1 MLVMESSSISTMG
14 GASSFAS
21 RTKPPSLKF
30 LTLRDGEVE
39 NVNIEFLDWEQ
50 QDQLLLS
57 WLISSMSE
65 GILASMVNCENFAQI
80 RGCIDLLGLV
90 GHSISEKEHID
101 AIFEGLSTDND
112 TFILSIESL
121 IDPYTVDD
129 IESLLLAQE
138 ARIKKKNKELGSAQP
153 SLANIVVTGQN
164 SKQSTKRT
172 MLEEVLVLPI
182 GEEVVEANLMV
193 NLVGESFVGPS
204 QFQNQQSYVQSQ
216 LQGARGQMT
225 VMFATPKVVNDT
237 NWYPDSRASNHVTSD
252 ATNLMTKAEY
262 YGLDQVHIGN
272 GMGLSNWTSKTV
284 LLEGKLKNGL
294 YVFDHTQIHLNQQLQ
309 PLLSSSKVPIPAPF
323 IQIHLNQQ
331 LQPPLFSSK
340 VPIPTPSDIALHAS
354 NFSSI
359 YGSSPLP
366 PNFLPF
372 SDGHLLNRSQ
382 THAET
387 HIGQKIPLVDNGCNL
402 STSLEKTTEPIVE
415 QILVGSSIPAQV
427 QVSGNT
433 QSMVTRSKN
442 GISRLKVYATTLEPS
457 LVVDALQ
464 QEQWKTTMTDEFLAL
479 IRNRTWSLVSLP
491 NGRKTIGCK
500 WVFKVKENYNETINK
515 YKTRQLDI
523 NNAFLNGNLQ
533 EEVFMEH
540 SPGFVDPKQPHLVCK
555 LHKSLYGLKQ
565 APRAWFEKLLYVDD
579 ILVIGCNNEEVQ
591 TIINQLNKSFT
602 LKDLGEVNYFLGIQ
616 VRHTTEGLHLS
627 QTKYIKDLLCK
638 AKMQFAKSSS
648 TPMTSGLKLSAYGS
662 DPIENG

>member
-1 MLVMESSSISTMG
+1 
-14 GASSFAS
+14 
-21 RTKPPSLKF
+21 
-30 LTLRDGEVE
+30 
-39 NVNIEFLDWEQ
+39 
-50 QDQLLLS
+50 
-57 WLISSMSE
+57 MSE

-101 AIFEGLSTDND
+101 AIFEGLSTYND

-138 ARIKKKNKELGSAQP
+138 ARIKKKNKELGPTQP

-225 VMFATPKVVNDT
+225 TMFATPKVVNDT

-272 GMGLSNWTSKTV
+272 GMGLSIKHVDWTSKTM

-309 PLLSSSKVPIPAPF
+309 PLLSSSKVPILAPS

-331 LQPPLFSSK
+331 LQPPMFSSK
-340 VPIPTPSDIALHAS
+340 VLIPTPSDIALH
-354 NFSSI
+354 
-359 YGSSPLP
+359 
-366 PNFLPF
+366 
-372 SDGHLLNRSQ
+372 
-382 THAET
+382 
-387 HIGQKIPLVDNGCNL
+387 
-402 STSLEKTTEPIVE
+402 
-415 QILVGSSIPAQV
+415 ILVGSSIPAQV

-433 QSMVTRSKN
+433 HIMVTRSKN
-442 GISRLKVYATTLEPS
+442 GISKLKVYATTLEPS
-457 LVVDALQ
+457 SVVDALQ
-464 QEQWKTTMTDEFLAL
+464 QEQWKATMTDEFLAL

-491 NGRKTIGCK
+491 NGRKTMDANGYSRSKKI
-500 WVFKVKENYNETINK
+500 IM
-515 YKTRQLDI
+515 RQLTSI
-523 NNAFLNGNLQ
+523 
-533 EEVFMEH
+533 
-540 SPGFVDPKQPHLVCK
+540 K
-555 LHKSLYGLKQ
+555 
-565 APRAWFEKLLYVDD
+565 
-579 ILVIGCNNEEVQ
+579 
-591 TIINQLNKSFT
+591 
-602 LKDLGEVNYFLGIQ
+602 LGIQ

-648 TPMTSGLKLSAYGS
+648 TLMTSGLKLSAYGS
-662 DPIENG
+662 DPIENGQLYKSTVGALQYVTITRPEISYCVNRGCQFMQNPLEFHWKIVKRILRYLNGTLDYGLHLRRSSQLNLVGFCDVDWATNPDDRRSTLGYCVFLGGKLGVMVL